1 MIQAFEDFTSVV
13 LSSSALFDVN
23 VYLSVYVRFSPHY
36 SVNILCPQANFN
48 KVRMVFWSSEMKVT
62 PSVTAES
69 LSPPKTTRTDSS
81 IIRTIALMAP
91 EKFDNISP
99 SARFYPG
106 MRFLFSDN
114 DTPWLGRRN
123 NEECEAVAIITHADE
138 PPDDLTLP
146 YRTLLKMPLGIIV
159 RPLAVVVEDLKVQGL
174 PPGCI
179 VVKPVAQKNG
189 STQVHLFL
197 YALHIHLLLL
207 NVT

>member
-1 MIQAFEDFTSVV
+1 
-13 LSSSALFDVN
+13 
-23 VYLSVYVRFSPHY
+23 
-36 SVNILCPQANFN
+36 
-48 KVRMVFWSSEMKVT
+48 MKVH

-69 LSPPKTTRTDSS
+69 LPPTRTTRTDSS

-99 SARFYPG
+99 CARFYPG

-159 RPLAVVVEDLKVQGL
+159 RPLAVVVEDLKVEGL

-189 STQVHLFL
+189 STQV
-197 YALHIHLLLL
+197 LLSL
-207 NVT
+207 NVFTYRYIAINIACTDYTCQHIGMRITYTIFVGGFAYTRSSPRRVDVKRPRKAHRV